1 MHFKLIDDENIRKEE
16 SWNDINEKYMC
27 TLINKCK
34 INAEQH
40 EKSGYYFKK
49 KNTQWGLPAVLL
61 PTIMAPIS
69 VLIDIYP
76 KVSKYI
82 NAIAFLLTGIIAGVL
97 SFFKYSEHMTNHFN
111 MSKRYID
118 ISSDIEIEL
127 IKQRMYRQ
135 QINIFSTKIHM
146 NLDNLIKSAPIIP
159 KFILDKNNII

>member
-1 MHFKLIDDENIRKEE
+1 MDGEDIREEE
-16 SWNDINEKYMC
+16 SWNDTNEKYMQV
-27 TLINKCK
+27 LIKTCK
-34 INAEQH
+34 TSSEQH

-69 VLIDIYP
+69 VLIDEYP
-76 KVSKYI
+76 DVSKYI
-82 NAIAFLLTGIIAGVL
+82 NAIAFLLAGIIAGVL

-118 ISSDIEIEL
+118 VSSDIEVEL

-135 QINIFSTKIHM
+135 QINVFSTKIHM
-146 NLDNLIKSAPIIP
+146 NLDSLIKSSPIIP
-159 KFILDKNNII
+159 KFIMDKYNKSEQIA